1 MPKIDLETIRELS
14 ELARIDCTQEE
25 QQRFVKDL
33 QGIFAHFEKLSEVNT
48 DGVKPMNHILET
60 MVNVEREDVIKDIMP
75 TEEFFQNVPDRIG
88 TFVKVPKLFKGA
100 S

>member
-33 QGIFAHFEKLSEVNT
+33 QGIFAHFETLSEVNT

-60 MVNVEREDVIKDIMP
+60 MVNVEREDVVKDIMP

>member
-33 QGIFAHFEKLSEVNT
+33 QGIFSHFETLTEVNT
-48 DGVKPMNHILET
+48 DGVKPLDHILET
-60 MVNVEREDVIKDIMP
+60 MVNVEREDAVKDILP
-75 TEEFFQNVPDRIG
+75 TEDFFSNVPDRIG
-88 TFVKVPKLFKGA
+88 TFVKVPKLMKGA

>member
-33 QGIFAHFEKLSEVNT
+33 QGIFTHFEHLSEVNT
-48 DGVKPMNHILET
+48 DNVKPLNHILES
-60 MVNVEREDVIKDIMP
+60 MANVERNDEVKDIMP
-75 TEEFFQNVPDRIG
+75 TENFFSNVPDRIG
-88 TFVKVPKLFKGA
+88 TYVKVPKIFKGA

>member
-1 MPKIDLETIRELS
+1 MPKIDLDTIRELS

-25 QQRFVKDL
+25 QERFVKDL
-33 QGIFAHFEKLSEVNT
+33 QGIFAHFETLSEVNT
-48 DGVKPMNHILET
+48 DGVEPLSHILET
-60 MVNVEREDVIKDIMP
+60 MVNVEREDAVKDILP
-75 TEEFFQNVPDRIG
+75 TEDFFKNVPDRIG

>member
-33 QGIFAHFEKLSEVNT
+33 QGIFAHFETLSEVNT
-48 DGVKPMNHILET
+48 DGVKPLNHILET
-60 MVNVEREDVIKDIMP
+60 MVNVVRDDEVKDIMP
-75 TEEFFQNVPDRIG
+75 TKDFIKNVPDSIG
-88 TFVKVPKLFKGA
+88 TLVKVPKLMKEA